1 MVARKGK
8 TRREF
13 YARKQAQLEDEL
25 AAVESDI
32 ETAQTTS
39 ARRKLEKQAEKL
51 LDEIDE
57 IEAKLAAFDADS
69 PNANVRDRGL
79 EKKLQKINFTDAKNT
94 ARLIKEKLDEDGG
107 LASFFLQKTKI
118 QKGQFCIEEVIE
130 ILLGEQK
137 LGDEIFGTL
146 KYPVDLDS
154 TTSTFN
160 ESEFLKQL
168 GSHFG
173 IAEDDEK
180 NLLEKIRGNL
190 CSLMGSGTN
199 ILVTVKGLDEL
210 LDIKGFTQW
219 FVEDFWNLLV
229 DELPNHCKSWSSK
242 LIVILVANG
251 EVFPEYSPEYF
262 CQNQTIDCT
271 KLMALSLPNW
281 SVADIYEWLRVHRPL
296 YPKLKGKNNQQLK
309 KIAEDIHGYSF
320 GIPQSICTNLEE
332 DYLCLKRSA

>member
-251 EVFPEYSPEYF
+251 EVFPEYSWH
-262 CQNQTIDCT
+262 
-271 KLMALSLPNW
+271 LSLQ
-281 SVADIYEWLRVHRPL
+281 VHYL
-296 YPKLKGKNNQQLK
+296 HQL
-309 KIAEDIHGYSF
+309 
-320 GIPQSICTNLEE
+320 
-332 DYLCLKRSA
+332 